1 MCQGFYNVIKYEEKM
16 ENEGDLIAELLTITA
31 ELGGKME
38 RLTCYNRDTTWKKI
52 EIIYG
57 KEDL

>member
-1 MCQGFYNVIKYEEKM
+1 M
-16 ENEGDLIAELLTITA
+16 EGEGDLIAELLTITA
-31 ELGGKME
+31 ELGGKKE
-38 RLTCYNRDTTWKKI
+38 RLTCYNHDTTWKKI

>member
-1 MCQGFYNVIKYEEKM
+1 M
-16 ENEGDLIAELLTITA
+16 EGEGDLVAELLTITA

-38 RLTCYNRDTTWKKI
+38 RLTCYNHDTTWKKI

>member
-1 MCQGFYNVIKYEEKM
+1 M
-16 ENEGDLIAELLTITA
+16 EGEGDLVAELLTITA

-57 KEDL
+57 KEEL

>member
-1 MCQGFYNVIKYEEKM
+1 MLMGFYNVINYEEKM
-16 ENEGDLIAELLTITA
+16 EGEGDLVAELLTITA

>member
-1 MCQGFYNVIKYEEKM
+1 MGFYNVINYEEKM
-16 ENEGDLIAELLTITA
+16 EGEGDLVAELLTITA

-38 RLTCYNRDTTWKKI
+38 RLTCYNHDTTWKKI